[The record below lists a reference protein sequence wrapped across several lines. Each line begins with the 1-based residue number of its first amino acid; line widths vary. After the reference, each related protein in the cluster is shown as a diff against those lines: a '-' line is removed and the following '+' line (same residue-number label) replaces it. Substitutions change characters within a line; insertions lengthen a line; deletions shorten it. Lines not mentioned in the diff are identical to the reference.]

1 MFLSMLAS
9 SVPDGNHDES
19 SGLPELDP
27 IVSASPVSA
36 GDGHERMLMNLL
48 QVMQCNQETLV
59 EMASEEC
66 REPTP
71 SR

>member
-1 MFLSMLAS
+1 MM
-9 SVPDGNHDES
+9 S

-27 IVSASPVSA
+27 IVSVSPVSA
-36 GDGHERMLMNLL
+36 GDGQERMLMNLL

-71 SR
+71 CR